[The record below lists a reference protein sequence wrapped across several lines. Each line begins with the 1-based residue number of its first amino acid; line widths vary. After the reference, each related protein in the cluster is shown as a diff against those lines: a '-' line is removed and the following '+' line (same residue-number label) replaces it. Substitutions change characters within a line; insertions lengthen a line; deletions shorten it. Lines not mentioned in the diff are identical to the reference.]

1 MNTTTCTK
9 CWSTPCTCGE
19 QFKHVSTDHLLLL
32 MEELTKIL
40 NDRKVDISTTV
51 EQQPIHAYLLEK
63 NHCISYDA
71 SSSLLTV
78 LQERKFILP
87 EVYHTYIADH
97 TTAGAV
103 YMDLKWNTDVPYRAA
118 FAIVLYTISLTY
130 RDTALQQF
138 FLDLLKNRTCLFDNA
153 KLVSLLRSD
162 VEHPVFQ
169 KNLYTATQ
177 QIQVILGE
185 NLKKVDPEWILAWS
199 VLTRV
204 ESFYTGDLNVKFQ
217 AMKEITELISGNIP
231 LTTDRVFMTVDPN
244 LVDKIDR
251 LNRRDYELYE
261 MDDEDLV
268 HQVMD
273 EQHVRPP
280 YFGMLKAK

>member
-1 MNTTTCTK
+1 MNMTTCTK
-9 CWSTPCTCGE
+9 CWSTPCICGE

-32 MEELTKIL
+32 MEELTEIL
-40 NDRKVDISTTV
+40 NDRKVDVSTTV

-71 SSSLLTV
+71 SSSLLTL

-87 EVYHTYIADH
+87 KVYQTYIADH

-103 YMDLKWNTDVPYRAA
+103 YMDLKWNTDVPYRTA

-138 FLDLLKNRTCLFDNA
+138 FLDLLKNSTCLFDNA

-217 AMKEITELISGNIP
+217 AIKEITELISGNAP
-231 LTTDRVFMTVDPN
+231 LTTDRVFMIVDPDV
-244 LVDKIDR
+244 VDKIDR

-261 MDDEDLV
+261 MDDGDLV

-273 EQHVRPP
+273 ERLVRPP
-280 YFGMLKAK
+280 YFGMLRAK

>member
-130 RDTALQQF
+130 RDTALHQF

-217 AMKEITELISGNIP
+217 AMKEITELISGNAS
-231 LTTDRVFMTVDPN
+231 LTTDRVFMTVDPDV
-244 LVDKIDR
+244 VDKIDR

>member
-1 MNTTTCTK
+1 MNMTTCTK
-9 CWSTPCTCGE
+9 CWSTPCICGE

-40 NDRKVDISTTV
+40 NDRKEDVSTTV
-51 EQQPIHAYLLEK
+51 NQQPIHAYLLEK

-87 EVYHTYIADH
+87 EMYHTYIAGH

-103 YMDLKWNTDVPYRAA
+103 YLDLKWNTDVPYRAA

-138 FLDLLKNRTCLFDNA
+138 FLDLLKNSTCLFDNA

-177 QIQVILGE
+177 QIRVILGE

-217 AMKEITELISGNIP
+217 AIKEITELISGNAP
-231 LTTDRVFMTVDPN
+231 LTADQVFMIVDPD
-244 LVDKIDR
+244 VADKIDR

-268 HQVMD
+268 QQVMD
-273 EQHVRPP
+273 EHLVRPP
-280 YFGMLKAK
+280 YFGMLRAK

>member
-1 MNTTTCTK
+1 MNMTTCTK
-9 CWSTPCTCGE
+9 CWSTPCICGE

-40 NDRKVDISTTV
+40 NDRKEDVSTTV
-51 EQQPIHAYLLEK
+51 KQQPIHSYLLEK
-63 NHCISYDA
+63 NHYISYAA

-103 YMDLKWNTDVPYRAA
+103 YMGLKWNTDVPYRAA

-138 FLDLLKNRTCLFDNA
+138 FLDLLKNSTCLFDNA

-177 QIQVILGE
+177 QIRVILGE
-185 NLKKVDPEWILAWS
+185 NLKIVDPEWILAWS
-199 VLTRV
+199 MLTRV

-217 AMKEITELISGNIP
+217 AIKEITELISGNAP
-231 LTTDRVFMTVDPN
+231 LTTDRVFMIIDPD
-244 LVDKIDR
+244 VADKIDR

-273 EQHVRPP
+273 EQIVRPP
-280 YFGMLKAK
+280 YFGMLRAK

>member
-1 MNTTTCTK
+1 MNMTTCTK
-9 CWSTPCTCGE
+9 CWSTPCICGE

-40 NDRKVDISTTV
+40 NDRKEGVSTTV
-51 EQQPIHAYLLEK
+51 NQQPIHSYLLEK

-71 SSSLLTV
+71 SSSLLTL
-78 LQERKFILP
+78 LQEQKFILP

-138 FLDLLKNRTCLFDNA
+138 FLYLLKNSTCLFDNA

-217 AMKEITELISGNIP
+217 AIKEITELISGNAP
-231 LTTDRVFMTVDPN
+231 LTTDRVFMIVDPDV
-244 LVDKIDR
+244 VDKIDR

-273 EQHVRPP
+273 ERIVRPP
-280 YFGMLKAK
+280 YFGMLRAK

>member
-1 MNTTTCTK
+1 MNMTTCTK
-9 CWSTPCTCGE
+9 CWSTPCICGE

-40 NDRKVDISTTV
+40 NDRKEDVSTTV
-51 EQQPIHAYLLEK
+51 KQQPIHAYLLEK
-63 NHCISYDA
+63 NHYISYDA
-71 SSSLLTV
+71 SSSLLTI

-87 EVYHTYIADH
+87 EVYYTYIADH

-138 FLDLLKNRTCLFDNA
+138 FLDLLQNSTCLFDNT

-199 VLTRV
+199 MLTRV

-217 AMKEITELISGNIP
+217 AMKEITELISGNTP
-231 LTTDRVFMTVDPN
+231 LTTDRVFMIVDPD